1 MIFVCVISSN
11 CYGSTSKENPMK
23 RATLFNLLVLNA
35 YWFGLSFMWNSLHVI
50 ILPAVLLNF
59 VPETLKNTYLGLLT
73 FVGLIIA
80 MSVQPVSGWLSD
92 RWQSRWGRR
101 RPLMSLGTA
110 LDFIFLAFLAWAGGL
125 PMLAIGYIGLQFT
138 SNIAHGPA
146 QGLLPDQVP
155 AEQMGAA
162 SGIRNLMD
170 MAGLI
175 VSSLLMGRLLD
186 PITADPLKPLL
197 VVAAVLLVGALI
209 TILGVREVS
218 SRVDSPEKQQPN
230 SASVRGALLRDMRSA
245 LGYGTYPWLLASRF
259 MFLLG
264 IYDIQVFAQ
273 YYIRDVIATDN
284 PVKLTGDLLAA
295 ITLALVV
302 CALAAGWL
310 GDRLGHRK
318 VQYAG
323 STIGML
329 GSLLLLLA
337 RTPQTLMIFGG
348 ILGVGIGL
356 FLTSNWALVNR
367 LAPVAEA
374 GVFLGLTNLATAGS
388 GAVGRLLGPVID
400 LLNNAD
406 PGVYA
411 GYSAL
416 FIFGAVCTG
425 ASALLLAKV
434 KD

>member
-1 MIFVCVISSN
+1 
-11 CYGSTSKENPMK
+11 MK
-23 RATLFNLLVLNA
+23 RVTLLNLLVLNA

-80 MSVQPVSGWLSD
+80 MSVQPISGWLSD

-110 LDFIFLAFLAWAGGL
+110 LDFIFLSFLAWAGGL
-125 PMLAIGYIGLQFT
+125 PMLAVGYIGLQFT

-146 QGLLPDQVP
+146 QGLLPDEVP
-155 AEQMGAA
+155 PEKMGAA

-170 MAGLI
+170 MAGLV

-186 PITADPLKPLL
+186 PVTADPLKPVL
-197 VVAAVLLVGALI
+197 VVAATLLVGALI
-209 TILGVREVS
+209 TILGVREKS
-218 SRVDSPEKQQPN
+218 SRAAN
-230 SASVRGALLRDMRSA
+230 SGEQIPIPTSSRGSLLHDVRTA
-245 LGYGTYPWLLASRF
+245 LGHESYPWLLGSRF
-259 MFLLG
+259 LFLLG

-284 PVKLTGDLLAA
+284 PVKLTGDLLAS
-295 ITLALVV
+295 ITLALIA
-302 CALAAGWL
+302 CALGAGWL

-318 VQYAG
+318 VQYVASAVG
-323 STIGML
+323 TL
-329 GSLLLLLA
+329 GCLLLLMA
-337 RTPQTLMIFGG
+337 RTPQTLLIYGG
-348 ILGVGIGL
+348 VVGVGIGL

-400 LLNNAD
+400 LLNNAN
-406 PGVYA
+406 PGSFA
-411 GYSAL
+411 GYTAM

-425 ASALLLAKV
+425 ASALLLTRASTDRNAKREN
-434 KD
+434 

>member
-1 MIFVCVISSN
+1 
-11 CYGSTSKENPMK
+11 MK
-23 RATLFNLLVLNA
+23 RVTLFNLLVLNA

-110 LDFIFLAFLAWAGGL
+110 LDFIFLAFMAWAGGL
-125 PMLAIGYIGLQFT
+125 PMLAVGYIGLQFT

-155 AEQMGAA
+155 SQKMGAA

-170 MAGLI
+170 MAGLV
-175 VSSLLMGRLLD
+175 VSSLLVGRLLD
-186 PITADPLKPLL
+186 PVTAEPLKPVL
-197 VVAAVLLVGALI
+197 VVAAILLVGAAI
-209 TILGVREVS
+209 TILGVREKPSLDASSGEPRSTPVS
-218 SRVDSPEKQQPN
+218 ARSS
-230 SASVRGALLRDMRSA
+230 LFRDARAA
-245 LGYGTYPWLLASRF
+245 LGYGTYPWLLGSRF
-259 MFLLG
+259 LFLLG

-284 PVKLTGDLLAA
+284 PVKLTGDLLAS
-295 ITLALVV
+295 ITLALIA
-302 CALAAGWL
+302 CALGGGWL
-310 GDRLGHRK
+310 GDRIGHRK
-318 VQYAG
+318 VQYAA
-323 STIGML
+323 SAIGTL
-329 GSLLLLLA
+329 GCLLLLLA
-337 RTPQTLMIFGG
+337 RTPQTLLLFGG
-348 ILGVGIGL
+348 VVGVGIGL

-367 LAPVAEA
+367 LAPLAEA
-374 GVFLGLTNLATAGS
+374 GIFLGLTNLATAGS
-388 GAVGRLLGPVID
+388 GAIGRLLGPVID
-400 LLNNAD
+400 LLNNAN
-406 PGVYA
+406 PGTYA
-411 GYSAL
+411 GYSAM

-425 ASALLLAKV
+425 LSAVLLMKV
-434 KD
+434 GEI